1 MGKYKYLIKNMG
13 LMTISNFASKLLS
26 FLLVPLYTA
35 VLTTDEYGTYD
46 LYATTA
52 FLLMPI
58 FSVCIAEAVMRF
70 TLDKKND
77 TKEVFSIGF
86 SIYVKACC
94 IMVIL
99 IVLNY
104 TLDIIHIFNQYPVYF
119 VLYFCLC
126 LLSGLLSQF
135 AQGLEKIFDVAIS
148 GILSSATIVSL
159 NILLLVVFP
168 HGLSGYFISNCAAFG
183 VVSIYLIV
191 RLKIWKYFGLRI
203 CKDLKSDMTNYSFPL
218 VLSQIGWWINN
229 VSDRYVVTWL
239 CGAAANGIYSVA
251 YKIPAILNVFQTIF
265 SQAWTLST
273 VREIDEKNSDFY
285 TVVYGCY
292 NCGMVVICSL
302 LIASNKIIAT
312 ILFSNDFYV
321 AWKYAPF
328 LVISVVF
335 GALSEVF
342 NGIFTATKNSK
353 ITART
358 TLLGASVNT
367 ILNIV
372 LVYFLGPLGAA
383 VSTLI
388 SYIVVWRI
396 RMSAA
401 KKLVVINIKL
411 VRDIASYVILI
422 LQSILLFIDMK
433 INGDTVQLLLFIV
446 LLSLYI
452 QDIKFVFLR
461 MKRKHTVNN

>member
-1 MGKYKYLIKNMG
+1 
-13 LMTISNFASKLLS
+13 
-26 FLLVPLYTA
+26 
-35 VLTTDEYGTYD
+35 
-46 LYATTA
+46 
-52 FLLMPI
+52 
-58 FSVCIAEAVMRF
+58 
-70 TLDKKND
+70 
-77 TKEVFSIGF
+77 
-86 SIYVKACC
+86 
-94 IMVIL
+94 
-99 IVLNY
+99 
-104 TLDIIHIFNQYPVYF
+104 
-119 VLYFCLC
+119 
-126 LLSGLLSQF
+126 
-135 AQGLEKIFDVAIS
+135 
-148 GILSSATIVSL
+148 
-159 NILLLVVFP
+159 
-168 HGLSGYFISNCAAFG
+168 
-183 VVSIYLIV
+183 
-191 RLKIWKYFGLRI
+191 
-203 CKDLKSDMTNYSFPL
+203 MTNYSFPL